1 MTGNSLCATVSV
13 KTHRPG
19 IPCRHDGKWMKQG
32 DEGVGYWRRNKHW
45 GGTTVERQLRENG
58 AEACRSNSRR
68 KYASF
73 ARFWYLSVC
82 QPLTRYNQI
91 KKDLSSCGRARSGTR
106 KSLFDTTGKAFPD
119 AGRASSVHRKSGSR
133 PSENFFQAHHAK
145 ETVIWNNK
153 NGISSGQTPRCH
165 FCFTAFRLSKFFT
178 SATACPSMLSNCGGM
193 AERQR
198 TVRRQTG
205 IRVRAPS
212 PPPLS
217 HAPRRL

>member
-1 MTGNSLCATVSV
+1 M
-13 KTHRPG
+13 
-19 IPCRHDGKWMKQG
+19 
-32 DEGVGYWRRNKHW
+32 
-45 GGTTVERQLRENG
+45 ERQLRENG
-58 AEACRSNSRR
+58 AEACRSNSRHE
-68 KYASF
+68 YASF

-82 QPLTRYNQI
+82 QPFTRYNQI
-91 KKDLSSCGRARSGTR
+91 KKDLSSCGKAHSGRR
-106 KSLFDTTGKAFPD
+106 KSLFDTTGKAFPA
-119 AGRASSVHRKSGSR
+119 AGRASFVHRKSGSR
-133 PSENFFQAHHAK
+133 PSESLFRAHHTK

-178 SATACPSMLSNCGGM
+178 SATACPSMRSNCGGM

-198 TVRRQTG
+198 TVRRLTC

>member
-13 KTHRPG
+13 KTHRQG
-19 IPCRHDGKWMKQG
+19 IPCRHDGKGMKQG
-32 DEGVGYWRRNKHW
+32 NEGVLYWRRNKHW

-58 AEACRSNSRR
+58 AEACRSNSRHE
-68 KYASF
+68 YASF

-91 KKDLSSCGRARSGTR
+91 KKDLSSCGKARSGRR

-119 AGRASSVHRKSGSR
+119 ADRASSVHRKSGFR
-133 PSENFFQAHHAK
+133 PSESLFRAHNTK
-145 ETVIWNNK
+145 ETVRQNNG
-153 NGISSGQTPRCH
+153 NSIASGQTPRCH

-178 SATACPSMLSNCGGM
+178 SATACPSMRSSCGGM

-198 TVRRQTG
+198 TVRRLTC

-212 PPPLS
+212 PPQLS